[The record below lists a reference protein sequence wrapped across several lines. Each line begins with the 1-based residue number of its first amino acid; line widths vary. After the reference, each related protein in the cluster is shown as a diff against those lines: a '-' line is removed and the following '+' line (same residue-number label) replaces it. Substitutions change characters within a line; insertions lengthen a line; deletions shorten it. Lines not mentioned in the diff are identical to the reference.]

1 MGFLENNLRFYVSYL
16 TKYLKKG
23 VTIQI
28 LTTNHEQSILR
39 NLKTYFEDLGY
50 SLDIISY
57 DLTGHYQNTRIIHSR
72 YLIIDDK
79 KSLKLEKGLSM
90 VFEFEAK
97 GKLLNGIEN
106 EYNANISATEEIL
119 EKTFDPFWN
128 YENSLD
134 EKIKN
139 AVKID
144 TRILK

>member
-1 MGFLENNLRFYVSYL
+1 M
-16 TKYLKKG
+16 T
-23 VTIQI
+23 
-28 LTTNHEQSILR
+28 

-57 DLTGHYQNTRIIHSR
+57 DLTGYYQNTRIIHSR

-106 EYNANISATEEIL
+106 EYNSNISATQEIL

-128 YENSLD
+128 YETSLD

-139 AVKID
+139 TAKID